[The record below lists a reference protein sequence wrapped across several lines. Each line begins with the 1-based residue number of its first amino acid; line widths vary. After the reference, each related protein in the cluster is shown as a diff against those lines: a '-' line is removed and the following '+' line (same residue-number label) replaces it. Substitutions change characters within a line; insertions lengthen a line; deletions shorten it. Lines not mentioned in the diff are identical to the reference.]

1 MSGGSGSGGGF
12 VPTGPI
18 GSGSRKPGSD
28 DPCEIRITLPLSAIQ
43 RANLTGLAKGDKL
56 PVELL
61 ATRGTDTVI
70 VRNPKRNNG
79 VVGQL
84 PTKMYRLSLTAFT
97 RATSTKRRFWNTLQ
111 QASKFVLPANESRRR
126 GLF

>member
-79 VVGQL
+79 VVGAVAYKDVQAL
-84 PTKMYRLSLTAFT
+84 IDCIHEGNEYQAEVLEHS
-97 RATSTKRRFWNTLQ
+97 ATSVKVRITRK
-111 QASKFVLPANESRRR
+111 
-126 GLF
+126 